1 MERSELTSKVSRILL
16 DLDEVPTHYVNILP
30 HLKEP
35 LAPPLNPGTGE
46 PIGPE
51 ALMAI
56 FAVECVKQEVTMEKT
71 VPIPDEV
78 REAYMMYGRPTPLQ
92 RAVGLETAL
101 NTPAPIYYK
110 REDVSP
116 TGSHKL
122 NTALAQA
129 YYARNEGVSRY
140 ATETGAGQ
148 WGSAVS
154 LSCAHFGLK
163 AMVYM
168 VRVSLEQKGYRGTL
182 MRSYG
187 AEIVPSPSDK
197 TEFGRKIRS
206 EKPDHPGT
214 LGIAISEALEDA
226 ATNNDTK
233 YTIGSVLNHVLLHQS
248 VIGQETIIQLE
259 KDDQT
264 PDAIIGC
271 VGGGSN
277 FAGIAYPF
285 IADGR
290 FESTEFIG
298 VEPTACPSMTKGEY
312 KYDFGD
318 TAGMTPMIKMYS
330 LGKDFTPPPIHA
342 GGLRYHGVAPSIS
355 ALLAEGRIRA
365 VAYDQIP
372 VLESAIVFAKSEGII
387 PAPESAHAVK
397 AAIDAARDAKK
408 TGEKRVIV
416 FNLSGHGFFDMGAY
430 ADLMDGALAPNGIP
444 SIAETKASEE
454 QTA

>member
-1 MERSELTSKVSRILL
+1 MTRKVSRILL
-16 DLDEVPTHYVNILP
+16 DIEEVPTHYVNILP

-92 RAVGLETAL
+92 RAVGLEAAL
-101 NTPAPIYYK
+101 NTPARIYYK

-129 YYARNEGVSRY
+129 YYARNEGVARY

-154 LSCAHFGLK
+154 LACAHFGLK

-187 AEIVPSPSDK
+187 AEIVSSPSDK
-197 TEFGRKIRS
+197 TEFGRKIKS

-226 ATNNDTK
+226 ATNDDTK

-259 KDDQT
+259 KEDET
-264 PDAIIGC
+264 PDAVIGC

-355 ALLAEGRIRA
+355 ALLVEGRICA

-372 VLESAIVFAKSEGII
+372 VLESALVFARSEGII

-408 TGEKRVIV
+408 NGEERVIV
-416 FNLSGHGFFDMGAY
+416 FNLSGHGFLDMGAY
-430 ADLMDGALAPNGIP
+430 AALMDGALAPNGIP
-444 SIAETKASEE
+444 STAETKSSEE
-454 QTA
+454 QAA

>member
-1 MERSELTSKVSRILL
+1 
-16 DLDEVPTHYVNILP
+16 
-30 HLKEP
+30 
-35 LAPPLNPGTGE
+35 
-46 PIGPE
+46 
-51 ALMAI
+51 
-56 FAVECVKQEVTMEKT
+56 
-71 VPIPDEV
+71 
-78 REAYMMYGRPTPLQ
+78 
-92 RAVGLETAL
+92 
-101 NTPAPIYYK
+101 
-110 REDVSP
+110 
-116 TGSHKL
+116 
-122 NTALAQA
+122 
-129 YYARNEGVSRY
+129 
-140 ATETGAGQ
+140 
-148 WGSAVS
+148 
-154 LSCAHFGLK
+154 
-163 AMVYM
+163 
-168 VRVSLEQKGYRGTL
+168 
-182 MRSYG
+182 
-187 AEIVPSPSDK
+187 
-197 TEFGRKIRS
+197 
-206 EKPDHPGT
+206 
-214 LGIAISEALEDA
+214 
-226 ATNNDTK
+226 